1 MPTFN
6 ITGSC
11 LLTDRVAHTSPLRR
25 ILGTPTAIF
34 VGMGVAIG
42 SGIFRVP
49 GEVAGALLSPWLI
62 ATAWVLCGG
71 VNLMQGLVTA
81 ELATRFPKA
90 GGEYVY
96 LREAYGDFAAFF
108 FGWAF
113 TIFVVG
119 CGGASIAAAL
129 GDFVVELWHLD
140 QGWSGPA
147 AAGAIVCITGIN
159 AVGLRVSAQVQNT
172 LTIIKVVA
180 LVAVAVAG
188 VGWGREPLTSTNA
201 AADSTGVAGSLNAS
215 LMLAGFMAAL
225 WPFMGTTDAAMLAEE
240 VKDVRRAMPKA
251 LVASALSLTV
261 LYLLVNLALMR
272 VVPAEEMSAY
282 SSVPGEAMGRLI
294 GRGGRTAMLVVAML
308 VCLSSLSSSVL
319 ATIRVTFALARDGLT
334 FRFMAHMSRGQAPV
348 PALIVVGGVSV
359 VLVLTRSF
367 GDILSIYF
375 LAAAILFGLTYASLI
390 VFRLREP
397 SVPAHVFRCPGG
409 VVLASALIA
418 LELALAVNIVWRSP
432 GDAVKTLLVLA
443 AVAALYF
450 LWKRLARGGRSS
462 QV

>member
-1 MPTFN
+1 
-6 ITGSC
+6 
-11 LLTDRVAHTSPLRR
+11 
-25 ILGTPTAIF
+25 
-34 VGMGVAIG
+34 MGVAIG

-62 ATAWVLCGG
+62 AAAWVLCGG
-71 VNLMQGLVTA
+71 VNLMQSLVTA
-81 ELATRFPKA
+81 ELATRYPKA

-96 LREAYGDFAAFF
+96 LREAYGEFAAFF

-119 CGGASIAAAL
+119 GGAASIAAGL
-129 GDFVVELWHLD
+129 GDFAVELWHLD
-140 QGWSGPA
+140 PSWSGYF
-147 AAGAIVCITGIN
+147 AAGAIVLVTGIN
-159 AVGLRVSAQVQNT
+159 AIGLRVSAQIQNALT
-172 LTIIKVVA
+172 LLKVAA
-180 LVAVAVAG
+180 LVVVIVAG
-188 VGWGREPLTSTNA
+188 FGWGREPLTSVTA
-201 AADSTGVAGSLNAS
+201 ASDSAGVAGSLNAS

-251 LVASALSLTV
+251 LVMSALSLTV

-272 VVPAEEMSAY
+272 VVPAGEMSDY
-282 SSVPGEAMGRLI
+282 SSVPGEAMRRLI
-294 GRGGRTAMLVVAML
+294 GPGGRTAMLVVAIL
-308 VCLSSLSSSVL
+308 VCLSALSSTVL
-319 ATIRVTFALARDGLT
+319 ATIRVTYALARDGLT

-390 VFRLREP
+390 VFRLRE
-397 SVPAHVFRCPGG
+397 SSFPAHVFRCPAG

-418 LELALAVNIVWRSP
+418 LEVALAVNILKRSP
-432 GDAVKTLLVLA
+432 RDAVKTLLVLA
-443 AVAALYF
+443 AIGALYF
-450 LWKRLARGGRSS
+450 VWKRLGRSRAARS
-462 QV
+462 SAPD